1 MLAPVWTILQD
12 PSTGIAPLVYPL
24 PASTDAVPPAVKVI
38 VTPFKWLL
46 GFVRTL
52 LVVLLILAHWLL
64 VELLMT
70 TLRIVPPLHS
80 ILTRILSALIC
91 RTVLFLLGLA
101 WISTETVS
109 LRRTGR
115 SPPSVPFTPRA
126 GDLIVA
132 NSSSYVDV
140 LYLAFRY
147 ALYPPRAYSYSHCDT
162 ILTPMNLN
170 VRYNPY
176 FLLPCSSLG
185 SKASS
190 SSPSLITSYRVVSLT
205 TALLSSGKLP
215 ERSERGMTLEEAV
228 SNTNRPLVWFPE
240 ATTSNNRALL
250 KLGELVPPK
259 TTGGAT
265 KAFRLFL
272 LSFNTKPKSHTS
284 SRYPLPTRLVPS
296 ATYPIP
302 DSTPLPHLFS
312 LTSTP
317 FTTTLHIR
325 RLHPSESPSL
335 SSTPRKEEMEVL
347 AEMLASTGRW
357 KRVKAI
363 DWEMKDGFLKL
374 KSSSVGGIGKAKK
387 R

>member
-1 MLAPVWTILQD
+1 MEKYSKYRD

-46 GFVRTL
+46 GFVLTL

-70 TLRIVPPLHS
+70 TLCIVPPLHS
-80 ILTRILSALIC
+80 VLTSILTALIC

-101 WISTETVS
+101 WIPTETVS

-132 NSSSYVDV
+132 NSSSYIDV
-140 LYLAFRY
+140 LYLAF
-147 ALYPPRAYSYSHCDT
+147 
-162 ILTPMNLN
+162 
-170 VRYNPY
+170 RYNPY

-228 SNTNRPLVWFPE
+228 SKTNRPLVWFPE

-265 KAFRLFL
+265 KALRLYL
-272 LSFNTKPKSHTS
+272 LSFK
-284 SRYPLPTRLVPS
+284 YPLPTCLVPS

-302 DSTPLPHLFS
+302 DSTPIPHLFS

-347 AEMLASTGRW
+347 AETLASTGRL
-357 KRVKAI
+357 KRVKGI
-363 DWEMKDGFLKL
+363 DWEMKHGFFRTQVKFG
-374 KSSSVGGIGKAKK
+374 GGIGKAKK